1 MARMFPEVYEAL
13 RSTGMAEDKAIQGAV
28 RLTEAVLAPGSG
40 HTSHMTEREAGRGA
54 AIMSDLAEVSSGLRH
69 IHNSLRVQT
78 WMLAV
83 TLLLTFIAGL
93 EVYSHH

>member
-13 RSTGMAEDKAIQGAV
+13 RSTGMAEDKAVRGAV
-28 RLTEAVLAPGSG
+28 RLTEAVLATGSG
-40 HTSHMTEREAGRGA
+40 RTSHIAEREAERA
-54 AIMSDLAEVSSGLRH
+54 ATIMPDLAEVSSGLRH

-83 TLLLTFIAGL
+83 TLLLTFIVCL